1 MRELFKVEEFEHVLM
16 FLHRL
21 VALIKFLQTIRAPC
35 CVPDSLQSKLHS
47 WWRCMTS
54 SSGPTRSCTLLRVG
68 RTPSCARGA
77 FRQKHQEDV
86 ELFLQSVDLTRGAT
100 ASSSAWQR
108 RSFDRLRGGELP
120 ANPNTIVLARSSSWS
135 RTSSRTVLDGQRR
148 LDWGRRSLRA
158 VAPVGQLLSG
168 AAALAVILDAML

>member
-1 MRELFKVEEFEHVLM
+1 MHELFKVEEFEHVLM

-68 RTPSCARGA
+68 RTPSCARGV

-100 ASSSAWQR
+100 VSSSAWQR

-120 ANPNTIVLARSSSWS
+120 ANPNTIVLARRVGAVPPRGPSSMGNKD
-135 RTSSRTVLDGQRR
+135 LIG
-148 LDWGRRSLRA
+148 
-158 VAPVGQLLSG
+158 VADPFAQSHQW
-168 AAALAVILDAML
+168 ASC